1 MARFAPL
8 SKLPRPVRWL
18 VRVLAVLL
26 VLVLALAGLVT
37 WTVRRSFPQLEGSVL
52 VPGLSREV
60 TVLRD
65 RWGVPHMY
73 ADSAEDLFRAQGY
86 VHAQDR
92 FWEMDFRRHVTAGRL
107 SELFGAATLDT
118 DKVVRTLGWR
128 RVAERELGLVS
139 AQTRRYLEVYAEG
152 VNAWM
157 RGHTGARASLE
168 HAMLRLQNSAYRPE
182 PWTPVDSL
190 AWLKAM
196 AWDLRAN
203 VVEELSRALA
213 AGKVPARRVEQL
225 WPDYPYGRHPTIVDG
240 DAVDGGR
247 STSAMPSRPLELGG
261 RLAVTAR
268 RAVRAV
274 AKLPNLL
281 GDGGPGVGSNAWV
294 VPGSRTTTGKPLL
307 ANDPHLAPRMPSL
320 WYQAGLH
327 CRTRSAGCPFDVT
340 GYTFSGMPGVV
351 IGHNDR
357 IAWGFTNLGADVADL
372 YLERI
377 TGEGYQYLGRP
388 VPFQVRTEQ
397 IKVAGAE
404 PVTITVR
411 STRHGPLL
419 SEVMEDMGD
428 AARSAP
434 AARGEREGSYGI
446 ALRWTALEPG
456 RTADA
461 LFLLDTAG
469 DWSGLRAAA
478 ARFEVPAQNI
488 VYADVDG
495 NIGYQAPG
503 KIPVRAKGDGGWPV
517 PGWTGD
523 HEWRGYIPFGEL
535 PSVHNPSTGDIVTA
549 NNAVTAPGYPWLL
562 TGDWA
567 YGYRAQ
573 RIAERLQRQDRI
585 DLNQMASLQMDTYNP
600 FASTLVPHL
609 LRVGAAGGAAEALG
623 LLAGWDFAQDAGSAP
638 AAFYNAAWRHLLLR
652 TFNDEL
658 PEGAR
663 PGGEDQWFEVVRSL
677 LDRPDDPWWDDVT
690 TADRKEH
697 RDDMLGAAIAD
708 ASAELHQRLG
718 DDPSAWT
725 WGELHTLELTHET
738 FGVSGIAPMEW
749 LFNRGPLRLGGG
761 PSIVDAVGWNAQ
773 EGYQVDW
780 VPSMRMVVDL
790 ADLDRSRWIN
800 LTGNSGHAFAE
811 HYWDQAP
818 LWAAGRTIPMLST
831 APAVQHATVHS
842 LTLQPTR

>member
-1 MARFAPL
+1 VGRFAAL
-8 SKLPRPVRWL
+8 SRLPRPARWL
-18 VRVLAVLL
+18 LRGLAVLL

-37 WTVRRSFPQLEGSVL
+37 WTVRRSFPQLEGRVR

-65 RWGVPHMY
+65 RWGVPHIY

-92 FWEMDFRRHVTAGRL
+92 FWEMDFRRHATAGRL

-139 AQTRRYLEVYAEG
+139 ARTRRYLEVYAEG

-168 HAMLRLQNSAYRPE
+168 YAILRLQNSAYQPE
-182 PWTPVDSL
+182 PWTPADSL

-203 VVEELSRALA
+203 VVEELARALA
-213 AGKVPARRVEQL
+213 AAKVPVRRVDQL
-225 WPDYPYGRHPTIVDG
+225 YPDYPYGRHPTIVDG
-240 DAVDGGR
+240 DAADRDR
-247 STSAMPSRPLELGG
+247 STSAMPSRPLDLDG
-261 RLAVTAR
+261 RLAVAAR
-268 RAVRAV
+268 RAARAV
-274 AKLPNLL
+274 ARLPNLL
-281 GDGGPGVGSNAWV
+281 GDGGPGIGSNAWV
-294 VPGSRTTTGKPLL
+294 VPGARTTTGKPLL

-340 GYTFSGMPGVV
+340 GYSFSGMPGVV

-357 IAWGFTNLGADVADL
+357 VAWGFTNLGADVADL

-377 TGEGYQYLGRP
+377 TGEGYEYLGRR

-397 IKVAGAE
+397 IKVAGAA
-404 PVTITVR
+404 PVSLTVR

-434 AARGEREGSYGI
+434 AARPKRGGSYGI

-461 LFLLDTAG
+461 LFLLNTAR
-469 DWSGLRAAA
+469 DWRGLRAAA

-503 KIPVRAKGDGGWPV
+503 RIPVRAEGDGRWPV

-523 HEWRGYIPFGEL
+523 HEWRGYIPFREL
-535 PSVHNPSTGDIVTA
+535 PSVLNPSGDIVTA
-549 NNAVTAPGYPWLL
+549 NNAVTGPGYPRLL
-562 TGDWA
+562 TRDWS
-567 YGYRAQ
+567 YGYRAR
-573 RIAERLQRQDRI
+573 RIAERLGQQDRI
-585 DLNQMASLQMDTYNP
+585 DLDEMAGLQLDTYNP
-600 FASTLVPHL
+600 FAPTLVPHL
-609 LRVGAAGGAAEALG
+609 LRVGAAGDAAEALG
-623 LLAGWDFAQDAGSAP
+623 LLGGWDFTQDAGSAS
-638 AAFYNAAWRHLLLR
+638 AAFYNAVWRHLLLR

-677 LDRPDDPWWDDVT
+677 LERPDDPWWDDVT
-690 TADRKEH
+690 TADRKED
-697 RDDMLGAAIAD
+697 RDDMLRVAVAD
-708 ASAELHQRLG
+708 ASAELHRRLG

-725 WGELHTLELTHET
+725 WGELHTLQLTHET
-738 FGVSGIAPMEW
+738 FGVSGIAPIEW

-761 PSIVDAVGWNAQ
+761 PSIVNAVGWNAQ

-780 VPSMRMVVDL
+780 VPSMRMIVDL

-800 LTGNSGHAFAE
+800 LTGNSGHAFAD

-831 APAVQHATVHS
+831 PPAVQHATVDT